1 MDYDDQHKEHYRK
14 VVRSMRKPELEESFR
29 FMGLTLNDMDRLEL
43 LGIICFLVSQQPYG
57 PFSIFKRDK

>member
-1 MDYDDQHKEHYRK
+1 MSHDDYSDERCRE
-14 VVRSMRKPELEESFR
+14 VIRSMRKPELEESFR